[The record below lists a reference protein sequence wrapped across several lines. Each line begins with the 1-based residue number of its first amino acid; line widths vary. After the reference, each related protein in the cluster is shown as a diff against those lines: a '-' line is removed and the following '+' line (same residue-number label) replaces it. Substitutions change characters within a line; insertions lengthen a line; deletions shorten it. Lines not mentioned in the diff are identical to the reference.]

1 MLCPSAESIAEYLQ
15 FVRTHSP
22 FYRDLWADVPEG
34 VSDLSLLPV
43 TDNDQYWANAT
54 VENNRVLTAPVID
67 GGIFTSGGTTGA
79 PKAVHVTHDELRR
92 GCKMLASAM
101 SHRSGVIPG
110 DRVANLTWAGNLYGA
125 FPLQLLSLV
134 EMSTPHVQ
142 LPITGGIKPESI
154 AVSMQIFKATVIM
167 SNIFTVVRVADYL
180 IEKGETL
187 PSLRLILYT
196 GESFYEDL
204 RSVFA
209 RAFPNARV
217 GPLMYV
223 SVDGG
228 VIGLPIKPPSSPE
241 DATKPIYQAN
251 VPTVVL
257 ELLDDDG
264 NVIRENGK
272 RGHVHLTD
280 LVRRLQPVVRYPTG
294 DLAEWTDYDNSL
306 FHLVGRGT
314 VALKVGRLFLSMM
327 LLRSVVGKTL
337 GDTAINTFQVVTRR
351 TNTRTQVT
359 FRIAHFPEDKGDAK
373 KRLEQNLIAM
383 SPTWGEYLES
393 NYVWPLEVEWVDLK
407 DLIFND
413 RTGKLKEIIEERFT
427 EE

>member
-1 MLCPSAESIAEYLQ
+1 MLYPSAESIAEYLQ
-15 FVRTHSP
+15 FVRTHSS

-34 VSDLSLLPV
+34 
-43 TDNDQYWANAT
+43 ANAT

-92 GCKMLASAM
+92 GCKMLALSM
-101 SHRSGVIPG
+101 SYRSGG
-110 DRVANLTWAGNLYGA
+110 GNLYGA
-125 FPLQLLSLV
+125 FPMQLVSLV

-209 RAFPNARV
+209 QAFPNARV

-241 DATKPIYQAN
+241 DATKPIYQVN

-264 NVIRENGK
+264 DVIRENRK
-272 RGHVHLTD
+272 RGYVHLTD

-314 VALKVGRLFLSMM
+314 VTLKVGRLFLSMM

-351 TNTRTQVT
+351 TNTQTQVT
-359 FRIAHFPEDKGDAK
+359 FRIAHIPEDKGDAK

-383 SPTWGEYLES
+383 SPT
-393 NYVWPLEVEWVDLK
+393 
-407 DLIFND
+407 
-413 RTGKLKEIIEERFT
+413 
-427 EE
+427 